1 VAAQQLNQPVVMGRV
16 AAPYAV
22 KGWLKIQPFTEVVDG
37 LLDYPHWLIGRDVG
51 GDASWRRMAVLEAK
65 VHGRFLLVQ
74 LDGVADR
81 TAAEA
86 VVGMEIAVD
95 RADLPEPSVGE
106 YYWDQLIGLE
116 VVGHEGVILG
126 RVERILETG
135 GHDLLCVKGYTDE
148 GHADGRER
156 LIPFVAPI
164 VREVMLATEHGAGQI
179 AVEWAVDY

>member
-1 VAAQQLNQPVVMGRV
+1 MPVVMGRV

-22 KGWLKIQPFTEVVDG
+22 KGWLKIQPFTEYVDS
-37 LLDYPHWLIGRDVG
+37 LLDYPHWQIGR
-51 GDASWRRMAVLEAK
+51 DASWRRMAVLEAK

-95 RADLPEPSVGE
+95 RADLPEPGVDE

-135 GHDLLCVKGYTDE
+135 GHDLLCVKG
-148 GHADGRER
+148 HADGRER

-164 VREVMLATEHGAGQI
+164 VREVIPTTGHIE
-179 AVEWAVDY
+179 VDWAVDY